1 MPSGQGDLL
10 SAFPI
15 AVQQPEH
22 FCGVSKYIF
31 FFFKTSVVEFLSF
44 SSWFATWEVLKMT
57 VFSCGFK
64 DCGSKWEFL
73 CRKWGF
79 ARGRFINQGGAEEM

>member
-1 MPSGQGDLL
+1 MEFLNI
-10 SAFPI
+10 F
-15 AVQQPEH
+15 
-22 FCGVSKYIF
+22 F